1 MKIFNKIKELLE
13 KDDIKE
19 EKYALVDDP
28 IFGKVAKA
36 KAPDKWVRTT
46 CGYCGVGCGMYIGV
60 KDGKGVYSKGDP
72 KHPVNL
78 GTLCPKGLSEH
89 KMVTAPSRVKGA
101 LIRENGVLKQ
111 KSWDEAFSKTANKFK
126 EIQAKYGNK
135 ASSIIYRSAFNRRV
149 LYAWKVCAT
158 WS

>member
-1 MKIFNKIKELLE
+1 MKFIKKIKNFLD
-13 KDDIKE
+13 KDIKE
-19 EKYALVDDP
+19 DKYALVDDP
-28 IFGKVAKA
+28 IFGKVAKS

-89 KMVTAPSRVKGA
+89 RMVSAPSRAKGA
-101 LIRENGVLKQ
+101 LIRKDGVL
-111 KSWDEAFSKTANKFK
+111 SKLAGMKHLL
-126 EIQAKYGNK
+126 KYLINLK
-135 ASSIIYRSAFNRRV
+135 R
-149 LYAWKVCAT
+149 
-158 WS
+158 